1 MGAAGY
7 GSNRHFLHDGERD
20 DKSSDTDLC
29 SDSTAA
35 GMQMNPVNGDLSSFH
50 VKVEQ
55 SWFSVQA
62 FVAEHI
68 ASKDIDLDCSKE
80 VVGLDGF
87 RYVGC
92 NDLRDVALNSLHM
105 FFKTAVEIISCEGYT
120 EDAVVNAVMDSVL
133 CYQFDGPITKIVDH
147 ARTLLQSGG
156 TLQQSSCHQVGYSG
170 SENADTVL
178 HMMGLYFLCNA
189 SSLLKKYFPFLTLGD
204 ALWCIL
210 LCDMDIS
217 IAHAAFVHMSGYVT
231 GQSEGHANS
240 QSGLCEDRES
250 VNGLAEENSYSVTQA
265 PAQLEQPQSE
275 AAQTMWSNILTNYII
290 SIQKSAMKNQDA
302 PSAQDDNSPSGPRA
316 AAQYN
321 KKTTKG
327 SHGKS
332 NSLKSQKDF
341 GKNVVTFKNVQP
353 VKGIGK
359 TSSRMLKES
368 RSLMAF
374 LGSVPSMSTGTPEVA
389 NKKGLQTSI
398 FVPAQLYP
406 GPSPV
411 KKSNSPGP
419 SRVGKRDSQ
428 AMVSPWPLPSPA
440 SSSPN
445 SSSCAKAETKQ
456 QMEPDAVKFS
466 LPNTPAEG
474 FEFNF
479 SRDGLQTTWVPNDRK
494 EELALQLVQRLGE
507 LKLEVKVWTD
517 WANERVLQ
525 STSRLVNERAALLS
539 LKRDKAVEDPGVFN
553 RKKLEE
559 TQRAID
565 STSDELDHVNFL
577 VQELTDKVSVCRS
590 EKKAVQLQIEQ
601 SDARLANILSKQNES
616 MNRLKSME
624 TEKILLQDELAAETS
639 KLSKLLESLEQARRY
654 EVVLKKRCQDG
665 EKKIDVL
672 TKQINFERTEL
683 QRIDTSARAKSSH
696 LLLKAR
702 NDQEWLQASIKN
714 LKQQVGEIEMSR
726 SSKPL
731 SIAKFM
737 GPPGFMIDSV
747 QREQE
752 CVMCLEAEVSVVFL
766 PCRHQVVCADCNQ
779 RHRDGGMTECPSCRS
794 PIERRIRARFTD
806 S

>member
-1 MGAAGY
+1 MGAAAY
-7 GSNRHFLHDGERD
+7 GRNPDCSHDGERD
-20 DKSSDTDLC
+20 DKSSNTESC

-68 ASKDIDLDCSKE
+68 TSKDIDLDWSKE
-80 VVGLDGF
+80 AVGLDGF
-87 RYVGC
+87 RHVGC
-92 NDLRDVALNSLHM
+92 SDLRDVALNSLHM
-105 FFKTAVEIISCEGYT
+105 FFKTAVELLSCEGYT
-120 EDAVVNAVMDSVL
+120 EDAVVNALMDSVL
-133 CYQFDGPITKIVDH
+133 CYQFDGPITKIADH

-156 TLQQSSCHQVGYSG
+156 TLLQSSCHQIDYSG

-204 ALWCIL
+204 TLWCIL

-217 IAHAAFVHMSGYVT
+217 IARAAFDHMSGYVT

-240 QSGLCEDRES
+240 QSDLFEDRES
-250 VNGLAEENSYSVTQA
+250 VNELPEENSYNATQA

-275 AAQTMWSNILTNYII
+275 AAQRMWSNILTNYIV

-302 PSAQDDNSPSGPRA
+302 PSDQDDNSPSGPRA

-327 SHGKS
+327 NHSKS

-353 VKGIGK
+353 VKGISK

-374 LGSVPSMSTGTPEVA
+374 LGSAPSTSTGTPEVA

-398 FVPAQLYP
+398 FIPAQPYP

-411 KKSNSPGP
+411 KKSNS
-419 SRVGKRDSQ
+419 KRDSQ
-428 AMVSPWPLPSPA
+428 AKVSIWPLPSA
-440 SSSPN
+440 SSSSNP
-445 SSSCAKAETKQ
+445 SSCAKAETKQ

-466 LPNTPAEG
+466 LPNTPVEG
-474 FEFNF
+474 FEFSF
-479 SRDGLQTTWVPNDRK
+479 SHDGLQTTWVPNDRK
-494 EELALQLVQRLGE
+494 DELALELVQRLGE

-539 LKRDKAVEDPGVFN
+539 LKKDKAVEESGVFN

-565 STSDELDHVNFL
+565 STSDELDRVNSL
-577 VQELTDKVSVCRS
+577 VQELTDKISVYRNK
-590 EKKAVQLQIEQ
+590 KKAVQLQMEK

-616 MNRLKSME
+616 MNRLKSMD

-639 KLSKLLESLEQARRY
+639 KLSKLLESLEQARRN
-654 EVVLKKRCQDG
+654 EIVLKKRCQDG

-683 QRIDTSARAKSSH
+683 ERIDTSARAKSSH

-714 LKQQVGEIEMSR
+714 LKQQIGEIEMSR

-752 CVMCLEAEVSVVFL
+752 CVMCLEEEVSVVFL

-779 RHRDGGMTECPSCRS
+779 RHQDGGMIECPSCRS
-794 PIERRIRARFTD
+794 PIEQRIRARFTD